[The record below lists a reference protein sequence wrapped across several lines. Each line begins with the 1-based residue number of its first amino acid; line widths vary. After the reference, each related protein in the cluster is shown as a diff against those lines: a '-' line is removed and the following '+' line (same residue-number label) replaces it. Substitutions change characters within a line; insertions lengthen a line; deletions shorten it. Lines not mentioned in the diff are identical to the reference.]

1 MTNFEWIRSLT
12 MEELSNIF
20 FGSRCSTCAYKER
33 VDCPTDKNGCYDC
46 KGGFEKWC
54 NAIHA
59 PEAKPCPVCKGK
71 MDARWQHNGCYL
83 VCEDCGMHFGIVTDR
98 AEEGIIE
105 GDYAEEA
112 ALVDDW
118 NRRFDDEHE

>member
-1 MTNFEWIRSLT
+1 MTNLEWLKTLSA
-12 MEELSNIF
+12 EELTEYLRKECLS
-20 FGSRCSTCAYKER
+20 CTYKDF
-33 VDCPTDKNGCYDC
+33 DCGAEFCF
-46 KGGFEKWC
+46 KGHIEWL
-54 NAIHA
+54 NAEHIPKIKA
-59 PEAKPCPVCKGK
+59 CPVCHGK
-71 MDARWQHNGCYL
+71 MDIRWQHNGCYL
-83 VCEDCGMHFGIVTDR
+83 VCEDCGMHFGIDTDR